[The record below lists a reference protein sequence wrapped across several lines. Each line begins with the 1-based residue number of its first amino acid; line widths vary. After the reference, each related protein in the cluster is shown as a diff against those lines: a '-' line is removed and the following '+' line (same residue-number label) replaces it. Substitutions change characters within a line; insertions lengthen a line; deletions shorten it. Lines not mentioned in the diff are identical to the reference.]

1 MSASNDNGH
10 IYVEIKLRRHRQ
22 RGHPAPTTDT
32 KRIRGQLLLL
42 FKHLVRMT
50 PLFQTCL
57 NTPSKRT
64 SYYAEMPSKCS
75 LDANNDAGEFN
86 FAGIFLVE

>member
-1 MSASNDNGH
+1 MSASNANGH
-10 IYVEIKLRRHRQ
+10 IYVEIKLRQ
-22 RGHPAPTTDT
+22 RRDRPPTTDI
-32 KRIRGQLLLL
+32 KQSRGQLLLL

-64 SYYAEMPSKCS
+64 SYYAEIPSKCS